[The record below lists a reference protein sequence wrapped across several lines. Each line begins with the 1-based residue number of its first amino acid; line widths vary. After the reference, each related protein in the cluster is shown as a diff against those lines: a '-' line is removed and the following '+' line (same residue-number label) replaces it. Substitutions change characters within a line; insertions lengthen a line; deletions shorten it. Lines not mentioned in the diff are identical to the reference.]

1 MNRNRAMVSR
11 DIRVHI
17 FVTPVHIACSLSF
30 AGVDRIRYGRSPE
43 NDVPAWRWRK
53 RLVTRRD
60 GRKYAMVTFGE
71 FVQAL
76 LSNHLLAVSMA
87 LVLGTI
93 FVNGAT
99 DAANSIAEAVGTRAI
114 TFRKAVAMSVVCEFL
129 GLAISMQ
136 FSTAVAQ
143 TIDRMV
149 DFGGNPHTALIAL
162 CAAMV
167 AIVVWG
173 CAAWAFGIPT
183 SESHALIAGLTGAA
197 IALQGGVAGVNW
209 AEWSKVIWGLAL
221 SLAVGLFLGFVI
233 SRLLRWL
240 FAELTNRQANILFS
254 RLQVV
259 GAGFGAFMHGAQD
272 GQKFMSTAMLAVM
285 LSTGQSPQS
294 QTSYPMWLMVLCAT
308 VLSLGVASGGSKI
321 VATVGTKVVK
331 MEMYQGAAASLSA
344 SLSLLLATVFG
355 LPVSTTNT
363 KTAAIVGAGCS
374 KNPHLVNWSVAREMV
389 MTWVLT
395 FPGCGL
401 VGFVLARVFLQL
413 F

>member
-1 MNRNRAMVSR
+1 
-11 DIRVHI
+11 
-17 FVTPVHIACSLSF
+17 
-30 AGVDRIRYGRSPE
+30 
-43 NDVPAWRWRK
+43 
-53 RLVTRRD
+53 
-60 GRKYAMVTFGE
+60 MVTFDE
-71 FVQAL
+71 FVRAFV
-76 LSNHLLAVSMA
+76 SNHLLAVSMT

-129 GLAISMQ
+129 GLAVSMRV
-136 FSTAVAQ
+136 STAVAE

-149 DFGGNPHTALIAL
+149 DFGGDPHAALIAL

-197 IALQGGVAGVNW
+197 IALQGGIAGVNL
-209 AEWSKVIWGLAL
+209 AEWSKVIWGLVL
-221 SLAVGLFLGFVI
+221 SIAVGLALGFAI
-233 SRLLRWL
+233 SRLLRWA
-240 FAELTNRQANILFS
+240 FAEITNHQANVLFS
-254 RLQVV
+254 KLQVV

-272 GQKFMSTAMLAVM
+272 GQKFLSTAMLAVM
-285 LSTGQSPQS
+285 LSTGRSMQG
-294 QTSYPMWLMVLCAT
+294 QTSYPVWLMVICAG

-321 VATVGTKVVK
+321 VSTVGTKVVK

-344 SLSLLLATVFG
+344 ALSLLLATVFG

-374 KNPHLVNWSVAREMV
+374 KNPHMVNWGVAREMV

-401 VGFVLARVFLQL
+401 IGYVLARVFLRL

>member
-1 MNRNRAMVSR
+1 
-11 DIRVHI
+11 
-17 FVTPVHIACSLSF
+17 
-30 AGVDRIRYGRSPE
+30 
-43 NDVPAWRWRK
+43 
-53 RLVTRRD
+53 
-60 GRKYAMVTFGE
+60 MVTFVE
-71 FVQAL
+71 FVRAL
-76 LSNHLLAVSMA
+76 LSNRLLAVSMA
-87 LVLGTI
+87 LVFGTI
-93 FVNGAT
+93 FVDGAT

-129 GLAISMQ
+129 GLAVSVSV
-136 FSTAVAQ
+136 STAVAD
-143 TIDRMV
+143 TIDHMV
-149 DFGGNPHTALIAL
+149 DFGGDPHAALIAL

-209 AEWSKVIWGLAL
+209 TEWSKVIWGLVL
-221 SLAVGLFLGFVI
+221 SIAVGLALGYAT
-233 SRLLRWL
+233 SRLLRWA
-240 FAELTNRQANILFS
+240 FAELTNRQANALFS
-254 RLQVV
+254 KLQVV

-272 GQKFMSTAMLAVM
+272 GQKFLSTAMLAVT
-285 LSTGQSPQS
+285 LSTGQSLQS
-294 QTSYPMWLMVLCAT
+294 QTPYPAWLMVLCAS

-321 VATVGTKVVK
+321 VSTVGTKVVK

-344 SLSLLLATVFG
+344 ALSLLLATVWG

-363 KTAAIVGAGCS
+363 KTVAIVGAGCS
-374 KNPHLVNWSVAREMV
+374 KNVHLVNWGVASEMV
-389 MTWVLT
+389 LTRVLT

-401 VGFVLARVFLQL
+401 VGYVFARVFLRL